1 MSLND
6 GTLDLGA
13 VKGSRSRHSSL
24 KGLLQPSHMSKQSSV
39 CVQCMT
45 APAFET
51 RRKAVRNALNN
62 GTIES
67 QEPDGEEIVASM
79 KRAIMTVKG
88 VEWDE
93 TCYCTPPLR
102 HERLTVYDQFFEDM
116 KVEPLTS
123 PLHLHGGRFWD
134 YMRDYASDSKGV
146 SRE

>member
-1 MSLND
+1 MSLRERPMRYRVM
-6 GTLDLGA
+6 A
-13 VKGSRSRHSSL
+13 
-24 KGLLQPSHMSKQSSV
+24 QPRMGELARLW
-39 CVQCMT
+39 T
-45 APAFET
+45 
-51 RRKAVRNALNN
+51 ALNN

-102 HERLTVYDQFFEDM
+102 HERLTVYDQFFEDT

-134 YMRDYASDSKGV
+134 YVRDYASDSKGV
-146 SRE
+146 SGEGSAVTMARYVPIRIL

>member
-51 RRKAVRNALNN
+51 RRKAVRNATLSV
-62 GTIES
+62 E
-67 QEPDGEEIVASM
+67 
-79 KRAIMTVKG
+79 RAKG
-88 VEWDE
+88 SAQAAN
-93 TCYCTPPLR
+93 LR
-102 HERLTVYDQFFEDM
+102 MVLR
-116 KVEPLTS
+116 
-123 PLHLHGGRFWD
+123 
-134 YMRDYASDSKGV
+134 
-146 SRE
+146 